1 MGALNKCAL
10 LQLCVEQ
17 IPVVVNAWDDAV
29 KQGGDGLVVGD
40 RQVMVPADGSHIGAR
55 TAALSDL
62 PSAHVEQV
70 DPTLGKL
77 IGAHCKL
84 TPKIKR

>member
-10 LQLCVEQ
+10 LQLCVKQ

-40 RQVMVPADGSHIGAR
+40 RQVMAPADGSQIGAR
-55 TAALSDL
+55 TAALSN
-62 PSAHVEQV
+62 PPPAQV
-70 DPTLGKL
+70 DPVEPIL
-77 IGAHCKL
+77 
-84 TPKIKR
+84 RS